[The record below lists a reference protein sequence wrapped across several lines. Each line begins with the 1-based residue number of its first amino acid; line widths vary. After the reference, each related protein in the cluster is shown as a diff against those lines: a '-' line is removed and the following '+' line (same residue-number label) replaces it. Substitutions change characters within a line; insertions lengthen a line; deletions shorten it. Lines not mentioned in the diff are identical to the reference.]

1 MIHHL
6 RIQNFRSVRDIEL
19 DLGALNIVFGP
30 NGCGKSNIYKAIH
43 LLTASADGKFSSYI
57 SDEGGLENIMWSG
70 KSAPTARYPKR
81 LQIACPED
89 PCPFGPRRGVVIGC
103 RFYSEMLSR

>member
-43 LLTASADGKFSSYI
+43 LLTRWMA
-57 SDEGGLENIMWSG
+57 L
-70 KSAPTARYPKR
+70 
-81 LQIACPED
+81 
-89 PCPFGPRRGVVIGC
+89 
-103 RFYSEMLSR
+103 

>member
-1 MIHHL
+1 MIHHI

-19 DLGALNIVFGP
+19 ELGALNIVFGP

-57 SDEGGLENIMWSG
+57 SEEGGLENVMWSG
-70 KSAPTARYPKR
+70 RTAATARHPRR
-81 LQIACPED
+81 LQISC
-89 PCPFGPRRGVVIGC
+89 
-103 RFYSEMLSR
+103 